1 MTHLDQSNDIAPLA
15 AYQYEMVWHLLQEPL
30 TAAELLTEVRYAGAT
45 PLSMASR
52 LRPLVKRG
60 WIERSPT
67 GIYRA
72 TEKARRAVSW

>member
-1 MTHLDQSNDIAPLA
+1 VSDKTHEPLA
-15 AYQYEMVWHLLQEPL
+15 PYQYEMVYVLLREPL
-30 TAAELLTEVRYAGAT
+30 SAGELAGVAPLYRFRMTAQEAAN
-45 PLSMASR
+45 S

-72 TEKARRAVSW
+72 TEKARQAVCS